1 MNKTMAKHGFTLI
14 ELIVVTAMIAV
25 IGLATVGIVRNSYN
39 DWKLDSSR
47 SALLQ
52 DGQAAVDQMVRILRQ
67 VKGFDAVSASTDQA
81 GYVTFI
87 SVNDTT
93 EKFSLNTATDELEY
107 TEINDPNPD
116 DVSTLIGAATS
127 LSFTS
132 YDIDGNVLADP
143 VQTREIQSVSVNIT
157 LTDPEDSSINLTFTS
172 RVFSSAD
179 FMNDIIINEFMYNPA
194 AGGNDAAG
202 EWVELINIG
211 DSAID
216 VSGWTINIDSLT
228 AHPQYGNGSTTIPAG
243 GYAVIIPETTLLFTE
258 LATGGDFES
267 KNNFDNN
274 WTTNNWSRTKWN
286 PHTGSYKGESTV
298 SGAAS
303 LYTDISVPSGVS
315 SCLFNFWEMTTASV
329 AQTQIT
335 ATIRNYS
342 DTVLA
347 TGYTGQMNSS
357 WTSHT
362 MDLTAFAGQDIRI
375 HFSTNKSV
383 SGDALLLDDISV
395 AYSDV
400 DSNAI
405 ILSTGDNQIGTGLGD
420 NSDTVEITNGSRT
433 VESVSYDDSWGGD
446 GDGTTLA
453 RIDPLG
459 SSDDQA
465 NWTSGPVD
473 GTPGSVN

>member
-1 MNKTMAKHGFTLI
+1 MNKTATKHGFTLI

-52 DGQAAVDQMVRILRQ
+52 DGQAAVEQIVRILRQ

-87 SVNDTT
+87 SIGDTT
-93 EKFSLNTATDELEY
+93 EEFRLNTGTDELEY
-107 TEINDPNPD
+107 GQPGNLSALT
-116 DVSTLIGAATS
+116 GAVTS
-127 LSFTS
+127 LVLTC

-143 VQTREIQSVSVNIT
+143 VQVRKIQSVRVSIT
-157 LTDPEDSSINLTFTS
+157 LTDPEDSSINFTFTG

-179 FMNDIIINEFMYNPA
+179 FMNEIIINEIMYNPA
-194 AGGNDAAG
+194 GGGSDAEK

-216 VSGWTINIDSLT
+216 VSGWTIDTDSLT
-228 AHPQYGNGSTTIPAG
+228 AHPQHGNGSTTIPAG
-243 GYAVIIPETTLLFTE
+243 GYAVVIPETTTLFTE
-258 LATGGDFES
+258 LATGGTFER
-267 KNNFDNN
+267 KNDFDNN
-274 WTTNNWSRTKWN
+274 WTTDNWDRTKWN
-286 PHTGSYKGESTV
+286 AHTDSYKGESTV
-298 SGAAS
+298 SGDAS
-303 LYTDISVPSGVS
+303 LYTDISVPAGVN
-315 SCLFNFWEMTTASV
+315 SCLFTFWEMTTASV

-335 ATIRNYS
+335 ATIRDYS

-362 MDLTAFAGQDIRI
+362 MDLTAFVGQDIRI

-383 SGDALLLDDISV
+383 AGNALLLDDISV

-405 ILSTGDNQIGTGLGD
+405 ILSTGDNQIGNGLAD
-420 NSDTVEITNGSRT
+420 NSDTVEITDGSQT
-433 VESVSYDDSWGGD
+433 VDSVTYVDSWGGD

-459 SSDDQA
+459 SSDDQS

-473 GTPGSVN
+473 GTPGSLN